1 MPPKFYAVRRG
12 RTVGVFHSWD
22 ECAAATQGYSGAVY
36 KSFSSAA
43 AATAFVGGGSAVAP
57 AARGSVRTRATATAG
72 GGSDEADAPA
82 EAEAVAPSDDDDDAP
97 LDATTTTPRADPT
110 ALYRLHFDGACRGN
124 HIVGGADAAVGAVIT
139 HADTGAELGRV
150 SARLDAPAT
159 NNAAEWAALEAGLT
173 AALQAGATRLE
184 AVGDSSLVI
193 NQVTGEWAARH
204 PAMAAA
210 RDRATALTAQF
221 EMFTARH
228 VRREHNALADAL
240 ANAALDGGGWR
251 GLRGGGGEDDPDT
264 PPPPAPSSFPPPP
277 LNGELPKRRPG
288 SAFDSKRRPGSNT
301 FDWSGTRRS
310 LGGVSGGSVTSVS
323 AVVATRRPLWRP
335 RVTVAARRVLRVAAR
350 FV

>member
-22 ECAAATQGYSGAVY
+22 ECAAATQVYSGAVY

-43 AATAFVGGGSAVAP
+43 AASAFVDGGAP
-57 AARGSVRTRATATAG
+57 APPARGSVCTRATTAAGDCG
-72 GGSDEADAPA
+72 GDGADAPA
-82 EAEAVAPSDDDDDAP
+82 EAVAVAPSDDDDAPP
-97 LDATTTTPRADPT
+97 LDATTTTPRADPS

-124 HIVGGADAAVGAVIT
+124 HIVGGGDAAVGAVIT
-139 HADTGAELGRV
+139 HAETGRELGRV
-150 SARLDAPAT
+150 SFRLDAPAT

-173 AALQAGATRLE
+173 AALAAGVTRLE

-221 EMFTARH
+221 ETFSARH

-251 GLRGGGGEDDPDT
+251 GLRGGGGEDDDADASP
-264 PPPPAPSSFPPPP
+264 PPPPALPPPP

-288 SAFDSKRRPGSNT
+288 SAFDAKRRPGSNT
-301 FDWSGTRRS
+301 FDWSGTRRA
-310 LGGVSGGSVTSVS
+310 LGGGGGSVTSVS
-323 AVVATRRPLWRP
+323 AVVASRRPPWRP